1 MAAARKGLR
10 NQLKTLLWRTKGSSG
25 SRTLDGPALQ
35 AAMAPAYGPG
45 TLEGQMRSLA
55 DLAFMLQDY
64 ETCASTLRLLG
75 PELKADKAWKHY
87 AGCQVGAGLGDRTAM
102 LPGRIGGSP
111 PYKEGA
117 AWHACDPV
125 HAVSAILFSACCH
138 YMHGVALLG
147 SRLAAALLG
156 GPPTAASH
164 STRPMP
170 ACRPRPACRRC
181 WALQKPCWRPL
192 CQRWWATSG
201 RPSSATAC

>member
-87 AGCQVGAGLGDRTAM
+87 AGCQVGAGQA
-102 LPGRIGGSP
+102 GSLCALS
-111 PYKEGA
+111 GWA
-117 AWHACDPV
+117 GHA
-125 HAVSAILFSACCH
+125 
-138 YMHGVALLG
+138 
-147 SRLAAALLG
+147 
-156 GPPTAASH
+156 
-164 STRPMP
+164 
-170 ACRPRPACRRC
+170 
-181 WALQKPCWRPL
+181 QPL
-192 CQRWWATSG
+192 TCYD
-201 RPSSATAC
+201 